1 MFSINVKVFY
11 LRFLRKIK
19 QIKKKGKTATYMEF
33 CIYIVGIRMYIIRQ
47 NNVTLGCSVK

>member
-19 QIKKKGKTATYMEF
+19 QIKKKRKNSNLHGILHLYSGNKNVYYKTKQCYF
-33 CIYIVGIRMYIIRQ
+33 G
-47 NNVTLGCSVK
+47 LLS